1 VPKRTN
7 FFQEVVEI
15 LHRHLAG
22 DASVEPSAML
32 PSGKTGALREVDV
45 VIRTTVAS
53 HEVLVGVEAI
63 DRSRPAD
70 RGWVDQMVGKHA
82 DLPTDKLVLVSAS
95 GFTADARAAAV
106 AANAIPLAPKDV
118 VDGDLSDALIGTR
131 PGVLTMEI
139 TLAVV
144 KFGFSFDGPIPQ
156 DLQSDTAV
164 KVTLQDGTEI
174 SRTPQDYAEFLLADR
189 RDTVIAQLG
198 LDRSR
203 ESRAGT
209 SLVRFENLTAVVDDQ
224 SLRHGARDDDGVFF
238 PLSSVHIEFDWKVD
252 VTTLLMFRRSL
263 SDQVYAAGEG
273 TIAGREAMAVISHD
287 DTGEGRLT
295 LRVRPLPDEPD
306 PDVTS
311 H

>member
-1 VPKRTN
+1 MPKRTN

-22 DASVEPSAML
+22 DAAVEPSAML
-32 PSGKTGALREVDV
+32 PSDKTGTPREVDV
-45 VIRTTVAS
+45 AISTTVAG
-53 HEVLVGVEAI
+53 HKVLVGVEAI

-106 AANAIPLAPKDV
+106 ASHAIPLAPEDV
-118 VDGDLSDALIGTR
+118 VDGDLSDALIGAR

-139 TLAVV
+139 TFTVL
-144 KFGFSFDGPIPQ
+144 KFGFDFDGATPPE
-156 DLQSDTAV
+156 LRSDTPLR
-164 KVTLQDGTEI
+164 VTLQNGTEL
-174 SRTPQDYAEFLLADR
+174 SPTPQDYAELLIADG
-189 RDTVIAQLG
+189 RDALIAELG

-209 SLVRFENLTAVVDDQ
+209 SSARFENLTADVEGQ
-224 SLRHGARDDDGVFF
+224 PLRHGARNDDGISF
-238 PLSSVHIEFDWKVD
+238 PLSSVQVEFDWKVD
-252 VTTLLMFRRSL
+252 VTTLQMFRRSL
-263 SDQVYAAGEG
+263 ADQVYAAGQG
-273 TIAGREAMAVISHD
+273 IIAGRDAMAVISHD

-295 LRVRPLPDEPD
+295 LRVRPLPDESD
-306 PDVTS
+306 PAATS
-311 H
+311 S